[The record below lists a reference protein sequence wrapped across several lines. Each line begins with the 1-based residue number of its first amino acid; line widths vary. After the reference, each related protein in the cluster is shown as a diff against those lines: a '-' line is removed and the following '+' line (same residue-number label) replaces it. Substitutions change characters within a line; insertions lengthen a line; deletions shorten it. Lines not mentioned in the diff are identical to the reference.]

1 MSAHEPSFHRR
12 SSTPRRS
19 REVALF
25 GVLLFAVSAWH
36 AVRAAPEDSY
46 EETANCIAVMEVNAD
61 ALAKQVKAGDQQRE
75 PALRTELVRAAAI
88 VGRTYLDGM
97 HDERVA
103 KAHLVA
109 ARERQKTWDQA
120 RRDSVHGACLKRADA
135 ELAASSG
142 LERVLIDR
150 VADHRMQ
157 RMLSEQ

>member
-1 MSAHEPSFHRR
+1 M
-12 SSTPRRS
+12 
-19 REVALF
+19 
-25 GVLLFAVSAWH
+25 
-36 AVRAAPEDSY
+36 RAAPEEAY

-120 RRDSVHGACLKRADA
+120 RRDNVHGACLKRADA

-142 LERVLIDR
+142 LERALFDR

-157 RMLSEQ
+157 RMLSEP